1 MFKKI
6 SQNRMYETI
15 VDQIFES
22 IMRGDLK
29 SNDKLPSEHEL
40 CGAFGVSRVTIRE
53 AIRALEQ
60 YGIVEVR
67 QGSLGG
73 SYIKSASLNNI
84 TEQIIKIVGMAD
96 IIFPHLSE
104 ARIGIEC
111 AAINQ
116 LKRIKVSQEEFSD
129 LENNMADAECFFK
142 QGKDMERLRSNFEF
156 HSKLVA
162 MSKNPIYIVTHNVI
176 VHASIKFF
184 ESVHATEA
192 MVIKTLDEHME
203 MVSYMKKGDF
213 NRVCEI
219 CESHIRGV
227 GERIIEKSKGQSK
240 LITPATKYVEAAI
253 PAEGEINNS
262 VTADHK

>member
-15 VDQIFES
+15 VDQVFES

-29 SNDKLPSEHEL
+29 PNDKLPSEHEL
-40 CGAFGVSRVTIRE
+40 CGVFGVSRVTIRE

-96 IIFPHLSE
+96 LIFPHLSE

-116 LKRIKVSQEEFSD
+116 LKRIKISQEEFAE
-129 LENNMADAECFFK
+129 LENNMADAERFFK
-142 QGKDMERLRSNFEF
+142 QGKEIERLRCNFGF

-176 VHASIKFF
+176 VHSSTRFF
-184 ESVHATEA
+184 ESVHPTEV
-192 MVIKTLDEHME
+192 MVRKTLDEHRE
-203 MVSYMKKGDF
+203 MVRYMKRSDF
-213 NRVCEI
+213 KRVCEI

-227 GERIIEKSKGQSK
+227 EERIIEKSKGQSK
-240 LITPATKYVEAAI
+240 LLLQQQNYVEAVI
-253 PAEGEINNS
+253 PVEG
-262 VTADHK
+262 